1 MNWLDLHLTFPVFQ
15 FSCIY
20 IQYTVWSD
28 EMYFFDLFPT
38 VNALMGRE
46 QAKGKELC
54 LRHSIIFRILVLVTV
69 LVLVS

>member
-1 MNWLDLHLTFPVFQ
+1 
-15 FSCIY
+15 
-20 IQYTVWSD
+20 
-28 EMYFFDLFPT
+28 MYFFDLFPT